1 MNTRERVIEALE
13 RAKGEYVSGEVL
25 AGSCG
30 ISRNAI
36 WKAVAGLRKNGYA
49 ITSVRNRGY
58 MLEQETDIL
67 SKAGICLYLNKGT
80 GEAKTAYRI
89 LVYDELDSTNNEA
102 KRNLIFGDRSILHK
116 TVIAAKRQTAGRGH
130 GGSRFSS
137 PDGGIYLSIIL
148 EPEKLKEPGI
158 PVSEKASSAVQSVLE
173 ELFGTVLEKKKD
185 SSLYAG
191 GEKVCGILTE
201 GISDLETGK
210 YSNYIVGIGIYAEK
224 LQNGKTASPRKNEI
238 AAGILKKLDF

>member
-1 MNTRERVIEALE
+1 MNTRERVLEALE
-13 RAKGEYVSGEVL
+13 KARGDYVSGETL

-36 WKAVAGLRKNGYA
+36 WKAVAGLRKNGYP
-49 ITSVRNRGY
+49 IKSVPNRGY

-67 SKAGICLYLNKGT
+67 SKAGIRLYLNEGT
-80 GEAKTAYRI
+80 ETAYRL

-102 KRNLIFGDRSILHK
+102 KRNLVFGDRSILHK
-116 TVIAAKRQTAGRGH
+116 TVIAARRQTAGRGH
-130 GGSRFSS
+130 GDSRFSS

-148 EPEKLKEPGI
+148 EPDKLKEPGA
-158 PVSEKASSAVQSVLE
+158 PVSERASSAVQSVLE
-173 ELFGTVLEKKKD
+173 ELFGTVLEKKKY
-185 SSLYAG
+185 SSLYAD

-210 YSNYIVGIGIYAEK
+210 YSNYIVGIGIYTEK
-224 LQNGKTASPRKNEI
+224 LQSQRKDSPGKNEI
-238 AAGILKKLDF
+238 AAKILKKLDF